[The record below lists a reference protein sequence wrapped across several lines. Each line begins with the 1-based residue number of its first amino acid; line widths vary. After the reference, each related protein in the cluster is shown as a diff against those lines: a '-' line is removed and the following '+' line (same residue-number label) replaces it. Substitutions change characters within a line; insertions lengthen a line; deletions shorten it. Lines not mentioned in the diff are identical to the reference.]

1 MERDAR
7 NGRSIGH
14 RSINYETIES
24 IDRRFHR
31 SSSIYRE
38 RDNFAWREF
47 VKALA
52 RAIGEASSFAGRSTP
67 REQDSWRNSCNWLH
81 FGSETT
87 KEVSSCTSNG
97 VTVVLK
103 ILVSHLSHWIPS
115 RTERERVFSSVTR
128 RGI

>member
-1 MERDAR
+1 MSKR
-7 NGRSIGH
+7 
-14 RSINYETIES
+14 
-24 IDRRFHR
+24 
-31 SSSIYRE
+31 
-38 RDNFAWREF
+38 WREQ
-47 VKALA
+47 LA
-52 RAIGEASSFAGRSTP
+52 RRGSFAGRSTP

-115 RTERERVFSSVTR
+115 HAERKRVFSIARERNLNVVPRDPFLFLHARIKSSVVYKSSNIFHDISFFFQTGRIEER
-128 RGI
+128 RW